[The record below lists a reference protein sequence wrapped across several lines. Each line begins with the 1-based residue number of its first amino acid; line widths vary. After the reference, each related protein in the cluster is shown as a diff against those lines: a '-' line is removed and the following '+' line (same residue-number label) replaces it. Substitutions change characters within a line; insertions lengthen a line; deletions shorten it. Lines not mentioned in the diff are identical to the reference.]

1 MKPILYASEM
11 EYAEGTSPNVAKQRS
26 ASLPVFQVPRSVLT
40 QRDARL
46 GRESVSDR
54 GIPEG
59 MTRIIDDYMRGLPGP
74 FGGFRLP
81 TITSSDSSSEEDED
95 DYVDLN
101 PREDQQDYSEQT
113 LVKLPRRYRLK
124 VWGYAGVDEQGED
137 DGDDRGEG
145 LEDSVQDR
153 ERDLQL
159 AIKWVRQQ
167 IVSIYP

>member
-1 MKPILYASEM
+1 M
-11 EYAEGTSPNVAKQRS
+11 EYSEGTPPKVAKQRS

-59 MTRIIDDYMRGLPGP
+59 MSRIVDDYMRGLPRP

-101 PREDQQDYSEQT
+101 PRDDQHDYSEQT
-113 LVKLPRRYRLK
+113 LVKLPRRYRLR
-124 VWGYAGVDEQGED
+124 VWGYAGVEEEQGVEEGED
-137 DGDDRGEG
+137 QGEG
-145 LEDSVQDR
+145 LDESVQDR